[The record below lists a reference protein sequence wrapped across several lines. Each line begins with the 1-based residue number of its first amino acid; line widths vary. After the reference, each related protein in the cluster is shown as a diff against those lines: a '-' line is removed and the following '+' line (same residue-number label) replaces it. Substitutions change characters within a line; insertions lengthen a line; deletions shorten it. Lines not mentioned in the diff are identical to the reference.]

1 MPCPLPAPLQVSD
14 FFTFG
19 ILALIWTDILDIKS
33 GKGLSSI
40 FALGGAS
47 TLALTL
53 GTQDLAKRALN
64 GLALSASD
72 SFYVGDNIRLGDGE
86 GTRCRGAWDVT
97 VVVAANYRSHSCA
110 VAVFSCH
117 VRRNVGV
124 RDQRGVAQYRNTM

>member
-1 MPCPLPAPLQVSD
+1 MPCPLPATLQVSD

-86 GTRCRGAWDVT
+86 GTRCRGACDAT
-97 VVVAANYRSHSCA
+97 VVVADYRSRS
-110 VAVFSCH
+110 
-117 VRRNVGV
+117 
-124 RDQRGVAQYRNTM
+124 